1 MTTVLQSALI
11 LFSLTSFS
19 AHTEELTLKSSSV
32 DRILVEKSKRRMQ
45 LYCGNNVVKTYKIA
59 LGKNPIG
66 HKEKQGDFKTPE
78 GIYKITGKNPQSQF
92 YKSLRISYPNQQDII
107 CAKKNCVNP
116 GGDIMVHGLN
126 KKSAWIGKAHTNM
139 DWTHGCI
146 AVSNEEIEEIY
157 SLTKVGATIEI
168 KA

>member
-1 MTTVLQSALI
+1 MNRILQSLLI
-11 LFSLTSFS
+11 LSNLTLFAACS
-19 AHTEELTLKSSSV
+19 EELHLKSSSV
-32 DRILVEKSKRRMQ
+32 DHILVEKSKRRML

-92 YKSLRISYPNQQDII
+92 YKSLRISYPNQQDIV

-116 GGDIMVHGLN
+116 GGDIMVHGLS
-126 KKSAWIGKAHTNM
+126 KKSAWIGKAHANM

-146 AVSNEEIEEIY
+146 AVSNEEIDEIY
-157 SLTKVGATIEI
+157 NLTKIGATIEI